1 MQSTSERWLER
12 LVEAWPPKKK
22 KDQPHPSKRPLQYY
36 IPDAEA
42 ARAARDYTRF
52 NDIVCRAR
60 FSCAH
65 VVATLSCRIARHD
78 GGGDQYDKKAMV
90 KFKDMSASVEDAWC
104 LSLAFLAC
112 IGVSN
117 PL

>member
-1 MQSTSERWLER
+1 MSF
-12 LVEAWPPKKK
+12 
-22 KDQPHPSKRPLQYY
+22 
-36 IPDAEA
+36 AEK
-42 ARAARDYTRF
+42 ARAKHDFMRF
-52 NDIVCRAR
+52 NEIVCRAR